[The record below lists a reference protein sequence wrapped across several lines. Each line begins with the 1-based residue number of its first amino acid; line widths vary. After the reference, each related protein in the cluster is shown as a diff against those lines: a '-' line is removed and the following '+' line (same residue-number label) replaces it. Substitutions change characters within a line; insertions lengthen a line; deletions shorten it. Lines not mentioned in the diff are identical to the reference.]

1 MSFPGLTGESFIYG
15 ELQIVGSSP
24 TMTKCK
30 YCKPIVINRFTIYL
44 QFTII
49 HLMKN
54 KSTLKISFIALF
66 AAIICV
72 GCFIKIPLG
81 VIPIVLQNVL
91 CILCGVLLGGVL
103 GGAPTALFLLAGLI
117 GLPVYSGGTG
127 GIAVWLGPTGG
138 FLPGYL
144 IGALVAGFIAGR
156 PSVEEKKISWKV
168 ALRVSLAIV
177 AGLVILYIPGVIRFS
192 YWATAAGKVPVD
204 KTALAYTMGACVI
217 PYIPGD
223 ILKAVIAIPV
233 ALKLRPVLA
242 QYLYEDTDKN

>member
-1 MSFPGLTGESFIYG
+1 
-15 ELQIVGSSP
+15 
-24 TMTKCK
+24 
-30 YCKPIVINRFTIYL
+30 
-44 QFTII
+44 
-49 HLMKN
+49 MKN

-127 GIAVWLGPTGG
+127 GVAVWLGPTGG

-144 IGALVAGFIAGR
+144 LGAVAAGFIAGK
-156 PSVEEKKISWKV
+156 PSVEQKKITWII
-168 ALRVSLAIV
+168 ALRVSLAIL
-177 AGLVILYIPGVIRFS
+177 AGMVILYIPGVIRFS
-192 YWATAAGKVPVD
+192 FWATANGKVPAE
-204 KTALAYTMGACVI
+204 KTAFAYTMAACVI

-223 ILKAVIAIPV
+223 LLKTVITIPV
-233 ALKLRPVLA
+233 ALKLRPVFA
-242 QYLYEDTDKN
+242 QYLYEDSDKNK